1 MSDRAIFKC
10 GTYPAPIG
18 VTEFTLSGLNLDFA
32 PGSVVVSLRQPAA
45 AAPIVSAHMTG
56 APTADGFTV
65 ALSAPLD
72 VDGYMLDWQAFAG
85 VLTLEDADTLAVSYN
100 DLMRTVADFLGRPI
114 DIMTEDEKRKVDSFV
129 QSGVRNFY
137 YPPKM
142 EGVDENFEWSF
153 LRQKGG
159 VDTMR
164 GIASYILP
172 DGFGRI
178 LGQIVFDEIHAPSIP
193 LVPYGELIRRAS
205 ANEVGMPRIA
215 AISSRRDFGTKGQLK
230 ELRFYPTP
238 DKMYSV
244 SFVCDADD
252 GRISE
257 ERPYPLGGA
266 MFAELITESCLA
278 VAEQRANDE
287 AGLHTDNFNRLLIS
301 MIARDRKSG
310 AQNYG
315 MVGDYVN
322 SINW

>member
-10 GTYPAPIG
+10 GTFLAPTG
-18 VTEFTLSGLNLDFA
+18 VTEFTLAGLNFGFT
-32 PGSVVVSLRQPAA
+32 PSSVVVSLRQPAA
-45 AAPIVSAHMTG
+45 SAPIVSAYLTG
-56 APTADGFTV
+56 EPNADGFTV
-65 ALSAPLD
+65 TLSAPLTLE
-72 VDGYMLDWQAFAG
+72 GYYLDYQAFAG
-85 VLTLEDADTLAVSYN
+85 ILTLEDADTLAVSYN
-100 DLMRTVADFLGRPI
+100 DLMRTVADFLGRPL
-114 DIMTEDEKRKVDSFV
+114 DMMTEDEKRKVDSFV

-153 LRQKGG
+153 LKQKGG
-159 VDTMR
+159 VDLTR

-178 LGQIVFDEIHAPSIP
+178 LGQIAYDELHAPSIP

-266 MFAELITESCLA
+266 MFSELITESCLA

-322 SINW
+322 STNW

>member
-1 MSDRAIFKC
+1 MSERAIFKC
-10 GTYPAPIG
+10 GTYPAPKG
-18 VTEFTLSGLNLDFA
+18 VTEFTLSGLNLDFT
-32 PGSVVVSLRQPAA
+32 PGSVVVSLRQPAE

-85 VLTLEDADTLAVSYN
+85 ILTLEDADTLAVSYN
-100 DLMRTVADFLGRPI
+100 DLMRIVADFLGRPI
-114 DIMTEDEKRKVDSFV
+114 DVMTEDEKRKVDSFV

-142 EGVDENFEWSF
+142 EGVDEDFEWSF

-159 VDTMR
+159 VDTSH

-193 LVPYGELIRRAS
+193 LIPYGELICRAS
-205 ANEVGMPRIA
+205 ENEVGMPRIA

-230 ELRFYPTP
+230 ELRFYPIP
-238 DKMYSV
+238 DKTYSV

-322 SINW
+322 STNW

>member
-1 MSDRAIFKC
+1 
-10 GTYPAPIG
+10 
-18 VTEFTLSGLNLDFA
+18 
-32 PGSVVVSLRQPAA
+32 
-45 AAPIVSAHMTG
+45 MTG
-56 APTADGFTV
+56 APTVDGFSV
-65 ALSAPLD
+65 ALSAPL
-72 VDGYMLDWQAFAG
+72 VSDGYMLDWQAFAET
-85 VLTLEDADTLAVSYN
+85 LTLGEADTLAVSYN
-100 DLMRTVADFLGRPI
+100 DLMRDVADFLGRSI
-114 DIMTEDEKRKVDSFV
+114 DVMTEDEKRKVDSFV

-142 EGVDENFEWSF
+142 DGVDENFEWSF

-159 VDTMR
+159 VDTMH

-178 LGQIVFDEIHAPSIP
+178 LGQIAFDNIHAPSIP
-193 LVPYGELIRRAS
+193 LIPYGELMLLAS
-205 ANEVGMPRIA
+205 SAEVGRPRYA

-238 DKMYSV
+238 DKSYSV

-266 MFAELITESCLA
+266 MFAELILESCLA

-287 AGLHTDNFNRLLIS
+287 AGLHTANFNRLLVSAIS
-301 MIARDRKSG
+301 RDRKSF

-315 MVGDYVN
+315 SVGDRENEVH
-322 SINW
+322 W